1 VHQRLT
7 LKQKSEDGALSCHQ
21 LVMTA
26 TPIPRSLAMCAY
38 GELDNSIIDELP
50 PGRTPVKTI
59 VLPDSRREEV
69 IERIRQA
76 CINKKQIYW
85 VCTLIEES
93 EQLQCQAAEKSA
105 EELMQAIPNANI
117 ALIHGRLSSQ
127 DKVNIM
133 ARFKAGEVDLLVA
146 TTVIEVGVNV
156 PNASLMVIENP
167 ERLGLAQ
174 LHQLRGRVG
183 RGAIESF
190 CLLLYHPPLSAQSKA
205 RLKVMRESN
214 DGFVVAEEDL
224 ALRGPGELLGTR
236 QTGDIAFRI
245 ADLQCHASL
254 IEHAQDA
261 ANILFAQADTNT
273 LNALIKRW
281 LPQGEQYAQV

>member
-1 VHQRLT
+1 
-7 LKQKSEDGALSCHQ
+7 
-21 LVMTA
+21 
-26 TPIPRSLAMCAY
+26 
-38 GELDNSIIDELP
+38 
-50 PGRTPVKTI
+50 
-59 VLPDSRREEV
+59 
-69 IERIRQA
+69 
-76 CINKKQIYW
+76 
-85 VCTLIEES
+85 
-93 EQLQCQAAEKSA
+93 
-105 EELMQAIPNANI
+105 
-117 ALIHGRLSSQ
+117 
-127 DKVNIM
+127 
-133 ARFKAGEVDLLVA
+133 
-146 TTVIEVGVNV
+146 V
-156 PNASLMVIENP
+156 PNASLMIIENP